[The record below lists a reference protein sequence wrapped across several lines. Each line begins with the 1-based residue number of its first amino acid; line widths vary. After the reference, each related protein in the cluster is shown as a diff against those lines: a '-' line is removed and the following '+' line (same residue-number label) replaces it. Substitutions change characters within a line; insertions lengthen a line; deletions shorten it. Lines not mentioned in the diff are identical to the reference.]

1 MPDDPPQRVSREDMF
16 DEFVQARWSATMR
29 FAYALT
35 LDHGHAEDL
44 TQESMAKLWFR
55 WKNVTDNPDA
65 YLRRILVSTF
75 LAKRRRRWWGEHPTA
90 ELPDQ
95 PVESETAR
103 VDEQLSLLEA
113 LRTLSSRQR
122 VVVLLRYAED
132 LPEREVAELVGCSI
146 GAVKSHATRGLASL
160 RRVQG
165 LTLQT
170 VPTDQDLKESDQ

>member
-1 MPDDPPQRVSREDMF
+1 MPNDPSEPVSREDRF

-75 LAKRRRRWWGEHPTA
+75 LAKRRRRWWNEHPTA
-90 ELPDQ
+90 ELPES
-95 PVESETAR
+95 PVESEASS
-103 VDEQLSLLEA
+103 VDSRLSVREA
-113 LRTLSSRQR
+113 LGTLSPKQR
-122 VVVLLRYAED
+122 AVVYLRYAED
-132 LPEREVAELVGCSI
+132 LSEREVADLVGCSV
-146 GAVKSHATRGLASL
+146 GAVKSHAARGLASL
-160 RRVQG
+160 RRVDG

-170 VPTDQDLKESDQ
+170 VPTDQELKESDA

>member
-1 MPDDPPQRVSREDMF
+1 
-16 DEFVQARWSATMR
+16 MR

-55 WKNVTDNPDA
+55 WKKVTDNPDA

-90 ELPDQ
+90 ELPDR

-103 VDEQLSLLEA
+103 VDEQLSLHEA
-113 LRTLSSRQR
+113 LRSLSSRQR
-122 VVVLLRYAED
+122 AVVYLRYAED
-132 LPEREVAELVGCSI
+132 LPEREVADLVGCSL
-146 GAVKSHATRGLASL
+146 GAVKSHAARGLAGL
-160 RRVQG
+160 RRVEG